1 MMTGRRALRTVVLVV
16 EVAVGVAVAGC
27 RGPAAGSPTTRVQP
41 SLTSPAGGHAAEA
54 EEADRR
60 AVEAAYRQ
68 FWVLEA
74 SFDSRYPAAR
84 WRAVLSAVAADP
96 VLTRLLDGAAAQ
108 QRQGIRIYGQAVPRP
123 AIPAIGGRAAVRVAD
138 CQDDSRTGQAD
149 ARTGRPRSVGVARTP
164 VVAVV
169 VRGQDGRWRVSD
181 VHYVGGRC

>member
-1 MMTGRRALRTVVLVV
+1 MMINRRAQFAVALAIGAAVV
-16 EVAVGVAVAGC
+16 VAGC
-27 RGPAAGSPTTRVQP
+27 RGTAAGPPTTRVQ
-41 SLTSPAGGHAAEA
+41 TSSTPPAGSRHTADT

-60 AVEAAYRQ
+60 AVDAVYRR